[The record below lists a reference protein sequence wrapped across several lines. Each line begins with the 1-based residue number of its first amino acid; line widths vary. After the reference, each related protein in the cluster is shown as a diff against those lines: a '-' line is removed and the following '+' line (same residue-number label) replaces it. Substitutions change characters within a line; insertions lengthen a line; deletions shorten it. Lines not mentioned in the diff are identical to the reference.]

1 MNQPVVSPTLL
12 PTTEFN
18 PAVEAAVLV
27 RISERLAHDC
37 NNALAAILALGED
50 FQFHLEDGEPFP
62 EGMKLLQDNIQRA
75 GQVVQRLVELQK
87 KSGPRQHL
95 NLNELV
101 MDSADLVRKFLPRN
115 VQVVTDLAPEP
126 LPVFADAAAF
136 RRLIIELVWQVA
148 ESSPVPETLT
158 CTTRRLTA
166 PPTPGL
172 VLTLTVSGTRPPAGK
187 IFGPNFWHL
196 KPFAERHGAA
206 GTTGQNGTS
215 FELWLP
221 ESDFSEPAD
230 A

>member
-1 MNQPVVSPTLL
+1 MNQPVASPTQF
-12 PTTEFN
+12 PASDFN
-18 PAVEAAVLV
+18 PAVEASVLV

-37 NNALAAILALGED
+37 NNVLAAVLALGED
-50 FQFHLEDGEPFP
+50 FQYHLEDGEPFP
-62 EGMKLLQDNIQRA
+62 EGVKLLQDNVQRA
-75 GQVVQRLVELQK
+75 SQVVQRVVEVQK

-101 MDSADLVRKFLPRN
+101 TDSADLVRKFLPRN

-136 RRLIIELVWQVA
+136 RWLVIELVWQAA
-148 ESSPVPETLT
+148 ESSPMLETLT

-166 PPTPGL
+166 PPKPGL
-172 VLTLTVSGTRPPAGK
+172 VLTLTVRGPQPPSGT
-187 IFGPNFWHL
+187 IFGPNFRHL
-196 KPFAERHGAA
+196 KPFTERHGAA
-206 GTTGQNGTS
+206 GAAGQNGTS
-215 FELWLP
+215 FQLWLP